1 MRDFSEQK
9 SRCLSK
15 SENFYL
21 LENWSSQSLIDLNL
35 SVMFTVVH
43 VCSRPFVTA
52 AAAAAA
58 AAESLQSCP
67 TLCDP
72 INRLP
77 HPWDSPGKTTGVG
90 FHVLLQSPL
99 LSTSILLSHF
109 SHLIIKT
116 AYEVGGQSSGR
127 IKIKTKFLDSKSSV
141 STSLYSIN

>member
-1 MRDFSEQK
+1 
-9 SRCLSK
+9 
-15 SENFYL
+15 
-21 LENWSSQSLIDLNL
+21 
-35 SVMFTVVH
+35 MFTVVH

-141 STSLYSIN
+141 STSLYSINYLIIFREQLFCLFGQAYSSDDHCFWICPFTAVSNSV